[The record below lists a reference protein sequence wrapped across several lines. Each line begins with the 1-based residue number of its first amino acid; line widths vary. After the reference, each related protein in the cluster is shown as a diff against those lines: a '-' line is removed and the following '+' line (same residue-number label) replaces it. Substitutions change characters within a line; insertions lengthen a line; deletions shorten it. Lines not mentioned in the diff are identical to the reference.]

1 MALPK
6 VTKIIRLTSQI
17 PSEVFLWT
25 DSNLT
30 YEITWWVRRGADI
43 VIIVVTRAN
52 IPIKARNYLYDMI
65 IALNSVNPG
74 R

>member
-52 IPIKARNYLYDMI
+52 IPIKARNDLYDMI